1 MKKLLSVSFL
11 CFLLIS
17 LKAQDTFQV
26 PALTDADKHARA
38 VFQTDGF
45 ILNTINY
52 AKSLGKTVEDVANFT
67 GEQFKYTWNKEKGF
81 PEFVNGTLYNWSCF
95 TPNSKIEIL
104 DQSGTMIKFKTN
116 TISPDLKKNGMQF
129 NVTYDEYLIFMR
141 IVHEKIAEYFGADYS
156 QASIEDG
163 MIITIKKK

>member
-1 MKKLLSVSFL
+1 MKKVFSVLLL
-11 CFLLIS
+11 CFVVIS
-17 LKAQDTFQV
+17 AKAQESFQV

-52 AKSLGKTVEDVANFT
+52 AKSLGKTVEDVASFT
-67 GEQFKYTWNKEKGF
+67 GEQFKFTWNKEEGF
-81 PEFVNGTLYNWSCF
+81 SALVNGTLYNWSCF

-104 DQSGTMIKFKTN
+104 QQSGTMVKFKAN
-116 TISPDLKKNGMQF
+116 TISPNLKKDGQQF
-129 NVTYDEYLIFMR
+129 GVTYDDYLTFTR

-156 QASIEDG
+156 QTTTDDG